1 MAPKVSNHKD
11 SLNGFCRDGWSAF
24 QSVSVHKWYQSFVYV
39 HYLDAK
45 AMPYSGLSTLQ
56 VPEYGHEDL
65 LAKAY
70 TFQASSAASRYS
82 ILSY

>member
-1 MAPKVSNHKD
+1 MD
-11 SLNGFCRDGWSAF
+11 SVEMDGARSSRYRCTSGISHSCTF
-24 QSVSVHKWYQSFVYV
+24 TILTS
-39 HYLDAK
+39 K